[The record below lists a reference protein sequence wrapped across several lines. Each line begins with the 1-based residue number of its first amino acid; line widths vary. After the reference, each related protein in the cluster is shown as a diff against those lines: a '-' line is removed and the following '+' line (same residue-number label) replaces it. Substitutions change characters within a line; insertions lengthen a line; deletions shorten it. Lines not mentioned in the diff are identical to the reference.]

1 LQPWFS
7 FSDFPVF
14 KQLAILANAAVLLIL
29 PPDYLSSYKAK
40 IEKKKNDTDN
50 GFKLPG
56 GLIIS
61 GIAIG
66 FHCLVA

>member
-1 LQPWFS
+1 
-7 FSDFPVF
+7 
-14 KQLAILANAAVLLIL
+14 LANAAVLLIL